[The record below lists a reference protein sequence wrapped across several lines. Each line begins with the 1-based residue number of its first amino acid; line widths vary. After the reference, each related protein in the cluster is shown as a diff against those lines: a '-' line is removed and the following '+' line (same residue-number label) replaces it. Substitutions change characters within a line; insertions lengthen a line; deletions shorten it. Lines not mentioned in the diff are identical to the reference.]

1 MPISIDFLANERDLV
16 RGADKSADAL
26 QKVSDALDDVAADSQ
41 RSAGKMESEYK
52 DAARGV
58 QQSNDRLERSFQE
71 LANASK
77 QSTKQAGD
85 DFELSTR
92 EKSKLSKETIREIGD
107 EAKQNAA
114 ETFSSFDGSA
124 QSFVD
129 GVQGTLGGLVSSLGP
144 VGLAVGAAGALGIGL
159 INGALQNADTNS
171 QQFKADVADLT
182 QALIDAGN
190 TGEVKLERV
199 VQILQKLATAGD
211 ESGVTLEKLNNLT
224 SRSKNSFEDVAQAY
238 AGNTSALHDLV
249 KAGKERLE
257 QLQREG
263 AAVDTS
269 AEAHDQHAASITD
282 EANAQKDLNSYLEQ
296 AAQKADAAAKA
307 DKLYAESGAPAIAAK
322 ATAVQNLGQAYQDAA
337 GDVTDYTD
345 AETGAFDTD
354 AYVAGFEKKAQ
365 ALADFATNMQ
375 KAAVT
380 LSPEAVAF
388 LQQQGTDAAS
398 QLVSAYVN
406 GTAAQQQQLA
416 KVWSQAGSASSASYM
431 NSFQGGIPSQIAG
444 PDIVA
449 RWKVDDSAL
458 QAAIRSQVNVTVPV
472 KLVDPR
478 TGKAVW

>member
-26 QKVSDALDDVAADSQ
+26 QKVSDALDDVATDSQ

-92 EKSKLSKETIREIGD
+92 EQTKLRREAIKEIGD

-129 GVQGTLGGLVSSLGP
+129 GIQGTLGGLVSSLGP
-144 VGLAVGAAGALGIGL
+144 VGLALGAAGALGIGL
-159 INGALQNADTNS
+159 INGALQKGDENT
-171 QQFKADVADLT
+171 QQWKADVADLT
-182 QALIDAGN
+182 QAFIDAGN
-190 TGEVKLERV
+190 TGEVKLERIV
-199 VQILQKLATAGD
+199 EILKKLATTGDDAGVSLD
-211 ESGVTLEKLNNLT
+211 KLNELT
-224 SRSKNSFEDVAQAY
+224 SKSGSSFEDVAQAY
-238 AGNTSALHDLV
+238 SGNESKLRALV
-249 KAGKERLE
+249 KTEHEHLDALRAQQQQAQSNADISPGVIDSLAQQAG
-257 QLQREG
+257 
-263 AAVDTS
+263 
-269 AEAHDQHAASITD
+269 
-282 EANAQKDLNSYLEQ
+282 AQKELNDYLDQ
-296 AAQKADAAAKA
+296 AVSKADAAAKSA
-307 DKLYAESGAPAIAAK
+307 ELYAESGAPAIAAK

-431 NSFQGGIPSQIAG
+431 TSFQGGIPSQIAG

>member
-1 MPISIDFLANERDLV
+1 MAGITIPIATDTRQAVKGTDAI
-16 RGADKSADAL
+16 ADGFDKVADAID
-26 QKVSDALDDVAADSQ
+26 DAAKGSE
-41 RSAGKMESEYK
+41 SAG
-52 DAARGV
+52 
-58 QQSNDRLERSFQE
+58 DRIERSLRDAQRE
-71 LANASK
+71 TRDTATEYQKLARA
-77 QSTKQAGD
+77 QKQAGSD
-85 DFELSTR
+85 STADFELSAR
-92 EKSKLSKETIREIGD
+92 EKRKISRETIDEIGN

-144 VGLAVGAAGALGIGL
+144 VGLAIGAAGALGIGL

-190 TGEVKLERV
+190 TGEVSLDRV
-199 VQILQKLATAGD
+199 VQILQKLATTGD
-211 ESGVTLEKLNNLT
+211 ESGITLDKLEKLT

-249 KAGKERLE
+249 RAGKERLD

-269 AEAHDQHAASITD
+269 AGAHGQHAASITD
-282 EANAQKDLNSYLEQ
+282 EANAQKELNGYLEQ
-296 AAQKADAAAKA
+296 AATKADAAAKA

-337 GDVTDYTD
+337 GDVQDYTD
-345 AETGAFDTD
+345 KESGAFNTD
-354 AYVAGFEKKAQ
+354 AYVEGFQKKAQ
-365 ALADFATNMQ
+365 ALADYATNLQ

-388 LQQQGTDAAS
+388 LESQGTDAAS
-398 QLVSAYVN
+398 TLVSAYVN
-406 GTAAQQQQLA
+406 GTATQQQNLN
-416 KVWSQAGSASSASYM
+416 KVWSQAGSTSSASYL
-431 NSFQGGIPSQIAG
+431 NSFKGGIPSQVAG

-449 RWKVDDSAL
+449 RWKVDDAAL
-458 QAAIRSQVNVTVPV
+458 RAAIRSQTNVEVPV

-478 TGKAVW
+478 TGRAVF